1 MVLVA
6 VSASA
11 SASAL
16 LLLFIFIAE
25 PVWGR
30 NVPATASGIGGAASV
45 SPTPTSA
52 NSSDHQYDYI
62 RSKENGFSFGT
73 IWRPNCEDVDVSV
86 INTCSDVISND
97 EAVGLLVGT
106 LTRFSIGHN
115 VSSVEEKSVAARIS
129 QGLTF
134 GAINFTLQQTMA
146 SSFPSEVGPEV
157 GPGRLFSSIFLR
169 YSGRVGRLQKHLFG
183 LFEKA
188 TLRHT
193 VPNILMCLC
202 DVGELLNK
210 TVVVAE
216 IMSAAE
222 EAWRLFGVAT
232 NLKPNVSP
240 FRGYSCAGG
249 LIWSFGRCL
258 FYSFRMKN

>member
-16 LLLFIFIAE
+16 LLLFIFIAG
-25 PVWGR
+25 PVRGR
-30 NVPATASGIGGAASV
+30 NVPATARGTGRAASV
-45 SPTPTSA
+45 PPTPTSA
-52 NSSDHQYDYI
+52 NTSDHQYDYI
-62 RSKENGFSFGT
+62 RSKENDFSFGT

-97 EAVGLLVGT
+97 EAVSLLAGA

-115 VSSVEEKSVAARIS
+115 VSSVEEESVAVRIS

-146 SSFPSEVGPEV
+146 SSFPSEVVPEV

-169 YSGRVGRLQKHLFG
+169 YSVGRLQKHLFG

-222 EAWRLFGVAT
+222 EAWSLFGVAT

-240 FRGYSCAGG
+240 FRGYSC
-249 LIWSFGRCL
+249 
-258 FYSFRMKN
+258 YS